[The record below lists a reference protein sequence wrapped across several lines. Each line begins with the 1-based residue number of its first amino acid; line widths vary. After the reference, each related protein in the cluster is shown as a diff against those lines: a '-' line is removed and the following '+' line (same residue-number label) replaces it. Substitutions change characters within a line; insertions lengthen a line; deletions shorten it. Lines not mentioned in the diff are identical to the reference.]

1 MRDLA
6 IRVDGLSKKYLLG
19 SRQTTHNT
27 LRDQVVEGVKSL
39 FKRPASTVAQRTF
52 WALSE
57 VSFEVRSGEL
67 IGIIGQNGAGKSTL
81 LKILSR
87 ITEPTAGSAYIY
99 GRINSLLEV
108 GTGFHPELSGRENL
122 FLNAALLG
130 MPRTEINKKFDQIV
144 EFSGIGEFIDTPV
157 KRYSSGMYVRLAFAV
172 AAHLEPDILIIDEVL
187 AVGDSAFQQKCVG
200 KIEEVCKSGRAVLF
214 VSHNLPL
221 IEKLCSRVLLL
232 QEGRIVKQGDARS
245 VIQQYAHDCSAR
257 ATVSLDQ
264 RRDRKGN
271 GELVASGIEILDKR
285 GIAVPNVMSGD
296 CVIFRLHYKSM
307 ANKTFKACMVSVSV
321 HAADGRPFF
330 LMTNEL
336 AETRP
341 VDLSGNGYIDFV
353 IAELPLA
360 GGVYRLDSYLE
371 GNREMQDWVET
382 AAELIVIDG
391 DFFGTGKLHYPGW
404 EGTTVLVRHQ
414 LRHCGLGIRL
424 SNE

>member
-1 MRDLA
+1 
-6 IRVDGLSKKYLLG
+6 
-19 SRQTTHNT
+19 
-27 LRDQVVEGVKSL
+27 
-39 FKRPASTVAQRTF
+39 
-52 WALSE
+52 
-57 VSFEVRSGEL
+57 
-67 IGIIGQNGAGKSTL
+67 
-81 LKILSR
+81 
-87 ITEPTAGSAYIY
+87 
-99 GRINSLLEV
+99 V
-108 GTGFHPELSGRENL
+108 GTGFHPELSGRENV

-130 MPRTEINKKFDQIV
+130 MPRSEINNKFDQIV

-232 QEGRIVKQGDARS
+232 QEGRIVKQGDARN
-245 VIQQYAHDCSAR
+245 VIQYYAQACSAR

-271 GELVASGIEILDKR
+271 GELVASAIEILDR
-285 GIAVPNVMSGD
+285 QGNVVPNVMTGD
-296 CVIFRLHYKSM
+296 YVIFRLHYKCLS
-307 ANKTFKACMVSVSV
+307 NNELKACMASVSV
-321 HAADGRPFF
+321 HAADGRAFF
-330 LMTNEL
+330 IMANEFAQRGPL
-336 AETRP
+336 
-341 VDLSGNGYIDFV
+341 DLSGNGYIDFV
-353 IAELPLA
+353 INELPLT

-382 AAELIVIDG
+382 AAELRVIDA

-404 EGTTVLVRHQ
+404 EGKTVLVRHQ
-414 LRHCGLGIRL
+414 LRHKKLE
-424 SNE
+424 SNLNNE